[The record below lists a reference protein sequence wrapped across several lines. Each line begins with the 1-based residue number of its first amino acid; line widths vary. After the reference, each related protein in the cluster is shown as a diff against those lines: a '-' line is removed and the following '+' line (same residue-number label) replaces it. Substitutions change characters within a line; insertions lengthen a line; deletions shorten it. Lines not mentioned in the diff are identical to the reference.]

1 MPLYVYLPTHMA
13 VSIYCMTQS
22 RLLRTV
28 VSQEVEECGEQTG
41 EVIVI

>member
-13 VSIYCMTQS
+13 VSFYFMTQS

-28 VSQEVEECGEQTG
+28 VNQEVEECGEQPG